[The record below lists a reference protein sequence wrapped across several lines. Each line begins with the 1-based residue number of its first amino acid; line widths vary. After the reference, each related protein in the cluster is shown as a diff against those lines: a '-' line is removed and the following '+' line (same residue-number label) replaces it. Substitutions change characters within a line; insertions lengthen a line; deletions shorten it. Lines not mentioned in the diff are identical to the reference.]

1 MNSSTLL
8 SKTNTIAREAS
19 FIHPRAGSDSD
30 QHFSAQRDD
39 RCRLG
44 AKKKSDCV
52 KNEQEK

>member
-1 MNSSTLL
+1 MNSRTLL